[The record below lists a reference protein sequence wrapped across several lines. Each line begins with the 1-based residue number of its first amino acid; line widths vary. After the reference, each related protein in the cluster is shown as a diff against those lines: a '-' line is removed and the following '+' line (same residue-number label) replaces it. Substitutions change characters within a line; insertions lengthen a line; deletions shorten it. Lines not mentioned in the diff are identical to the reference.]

1 MGIFDRFLKKKQPE
15 KKEVKEKKLK
25 AKKEAAPVEK
35 QGEKYSTLKMK
46 AEPQPEAPKAV
57 KGKKVKK
64 AGSEKSFQ
72 ILIKPLITEKATNLV
87 ALNKYAFKV
96 KKTAN
101 RIEVKKAIRD
111 LYGVEPIKVN
121 IINERGKRII
131 YGRVKGK
138 KSNWKKAIITLNPKD
153 KLEIYEGV

>member
-1 MGIFDRFLKKKQPE
+1 
-15 KKEVKEKKLK
+15 
-25 AKKEAAPVEK
+25 
-35 QGEKYSTLKMK
+35 
-46 AEPQPEAPKAV
+46 
-57 KGKKVKK
+57 VKK